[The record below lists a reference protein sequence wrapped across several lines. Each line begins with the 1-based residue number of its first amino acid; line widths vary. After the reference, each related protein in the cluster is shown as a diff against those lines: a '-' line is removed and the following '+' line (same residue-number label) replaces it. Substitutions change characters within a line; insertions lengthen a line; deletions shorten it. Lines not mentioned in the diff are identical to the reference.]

1 MPKSLRHRIAAA
13 HSRALGLA
21 LSVALL
27 GVAGCGD
34 AVPQNAVANVDGDIV
49 KKSEFDHWLGAAA
62 KGQSAQPGARP
73 TRVVIPDPPEFRKCA
88 AARLKQPQGRGAP
101 KLNEAQARE
110 TCKQEYSLLKDQVMQ
125 FLISSRWVELEAE
138 EQGVEAEPEE
148 VNRTFEEQKKQSF
161 PSDREYQ
168 AFLKSSGQTE
178 ADLKYRVKLD
188 VLSNEVRKEI
198 VGGGEPPTDAEV
210 RDFYNKNR
218 EQFGQPEKRDLSVVL
233 TKKEGEAANAKR
245 ALEGGQSFR
254 EVSRRYSI
262 DEASKDKGGK
272 LTGVAKGQQE
282 RALDD
287 AVFRAKQGELLG
299 PVKTQFGFYVFEVDK
314 VTPGSE
320 QSFEQSRETIKA
332 QLRSQEEQK
341 KLDRFVKDFQKKF
354 RDKTNCAKGYTIYQC
369 KNGPKQPPQQPGV
382 PGAGGQGT
390 APGAGG
396 GAPQGGPPPSGG
408 GAPTGGGAP
417 RE

>member
-1 MPKSLRHRIAAA
+1 MPETLRHRLAAV
-13 HSRALGLA
+13 RFQALGLA
-21 LSVALL
+21 LPVFLL
-27 GVAGCGD
+27 AVAGCGD
-34 AVPQNAVANVDGDIV
+34 AVPQNAVANVNGDIID
-49 KKSEFDHWLGAAA
+49 KKEFDRWLGAAA
-62 KGQSAQPGARP
+62 RSQSAQPGAPP
-73 TRVVIPDPPEFRKCA
+73 TQVVIPDPPAFRKCA
-88 AARLKQPQGRGAP
+88 AERLKQPQGRGAP

-161 PSDREYQ
+161 PSNREYQ

-178 ADLKYRVKLD
+178 ADLKYRIKLD
-188 VLSNEVRKEI
+188 VLSNEIRKKI
-198 VGGGEPPTDAEV
+198 VGGGKPPTDAQL
-210 RDFYNKNR
+210 RDFYSKNR
-218 EQFGQPEKRDLSVVL
+218 EQFGQAEKRDLSVVL
-233 TKKEGEAANAKR
+233 TEKEADAAKAKR
-245 ALEGGQSFR
+245 ALEDGQSFR
-254 EVSRRYSI
+254 EVSKRYSI

-282 RALDD
+282 KALDD

-314 VTPGSE
+314 VTPGSQ

-332 QLRSQEEQK
+332 QMRSQEEQK
-341 KLDRFVKDFQKKF
+341 KLGRFVKDFQKKY
-354 RDKTNCAKGYTIYQC
+354 REETNCAKGFTIYQC

-382 PGAGGQGT
+382 PGAGGQG
-390 APGAGG
+390 
-396 GAPQGGPPPSGG
+396 APQGGAP
-408 GAPTGGGAP
+408 PTGGGAAP
-417 RE
+417 GGGAPGG